1 MTSPVHHAQD
11 VTAVVVTCGDTP
23 YLSRTLSALAA
34 QQRLPARLLVID
46 VAAPGRDVGSG
57 RPLLDVISETIDEV
71 RLPTRIVG
79 VPAARNFGDAVRLGL
94 AEHAE
99 LVAKAERRHEARTG
113 EIPVVTPDAVAWL
126 WLLHDDSA
134 PDPAALA
141 ELLRE
146 VELATSLGLAG
157 CKQRDWARP
166 DRLIS
171 AGIHATRAT
180 RRYLETDVDEI
191 DQGQLDHRSDVLAV
205 STAGALIRRDI
216 WAALD
221 GTDPHLGPFN
231 DGLELS
237 RRVRLAGYRVA
248 VVPDA
253 IVYHAQASY
262 HDLRGDNEGAAPD
275 VRRSFGARRAA
286 QLHTWISGVAP
297 WQVPLVYLA
306 IALLTPLRALWRAA
320 RKDFDLLGAELKAGW
335 HVLSHPKHW
344 RLTRTRTEA
353 VRTVPRATLDRI
365 YTPRSAIGARK
376 RELRRSARD
385 ARAAAEAPSELE
397 LAELSR
403 LAKRRRA
410 ALGALILA
418 LVAIGIWVVR
428 PPMSAGIY
436 EGGGLLRAS
445 GSFLETLRAAS
456 SGWVDV
462 GLGHEG
468 PPDTLLWALLP
479 GLLVTGDLATLIP
492 LAYWLAVP
500 VAGIGVWFA
509 AGAGTRS
516 VAIRAWAAVAWAIAP
531 SFIPALHTGQLGPAL
546 AHVALP
552 WLVLALVRAVGA
564 ERRDHVDSGMVGA
577 KRVDREAL
585 HASRVSENHDGR
597 PSGNDV
603 LTQVDNA
610 QADDAPTDK
619 APTDRAPTD
628 KAPTD
633 NAPAEVEASAAGETR
648 VEPLPAAVTTQE
660 VPTSAAPVV
669 TKTNVAAAAGAAIAF
684 ALATAGAPVLL
695 LPGIIFLWL
704 AQLTIAHH
712 RLAFLLIPL
721 PALVLHTPR
730 LIAMAS
736 EGLWQLAVSTSGL
749 PQPGANGDPRA
760 ALIGF
765 ATALPTGELGVLP
778 LAIAAWVG
786 GGIVLVFAL
795 VALARRGGTSLAV
808 RLGWFAVVLALA
820 SILAVR
826 NIVVAYVGGEAITAA
841 TAPLVSLLLAGLFV
855 AAIAGASG
863 LNAQLAAHDFG
874 WRHGLAALAGIL
886 ALLVPLSWA
895 LIFGPSAASRM
906 QVAVATEPPTPALAQ
921 QLASGA
927 GQERTLL
934 LTPAP
939 DASLRADVVRTD
951 GHTMLASASVIAV
964 RALHEES
971 DPAADA
977 LRGAV
982 ADLAAGGS
990 ERAARDLGRAGIG
1003 VIVVPPADKLDA
1015 SVNQSAHATLLTAL
1029 DATPG
1034 ISRVTV
1040 NRSGTVYRID
1050 TDAVT
1055 ARARI
1060 LDDGQERPLASSV
1073 TGLATDVPAGGA
1085 GRQLILAERADADW
1099 QARYDGVSLGTAGD
1113 DWRQAFDLPAH
1124 AGELHVRYRPD
1135 YQPYWAI
1142 GGILTAALTA
1152 LLAIPRPRREV
1163 RP

>member
-23 YLSRTLSALAA
+23 YLSRTLSALSA
-34 QQRLPARLLVID
+34 QRRLPARLLVID

-57 RPLLDVISETIDEV
+57 RPLLDVIAETIDEV

-79 VPAARNFGDAVRLGL
+79 APAARNFGDAVRHGL

-134 PDPAALA
+134 PDAAALA

-248 VVPDA
+248 VVPEA

-320 RKDFDLLGAELKAGW
+320 RKDFDLLGAELSAGW

-410 ALGALILA
+410 VLGALVLA

-479 GLLVTGDLATLIP
+479 GLLLTGDLATLIP

-500 VAGIGVWFA
+500 VAGIGAWFA

-516 VAIRAWAAVAWAIAP
+516 VAIRAWAAIAWALAP

-585 HASRVSENHDGR
+585 HASRESECVSESHDGS
-597 PSGNDV
+597 PSGDDALPQTDNVQAQSSDDV
-603 LTQVDNA
+603 LA
-610 QADDAPTDK
+610 QA
-619 APTDRAPTD
+619 
-628 KAPTD
+628 D
-633 NAPAEVEASAAGETR
+633 NAPANVEASAAGETR
-648 VEPLPAAVTTQE
+648 EEPLPATVTTQE
-660 VPTSAAPVV
+660 VPAPAAPVV

-786 GGIVLVFAL
+786 GGIVLVFAF
-795 VALARRGGTSLAV
+795 VALARRGSTSLAV

-863 LNAQLAAHDFG
+863 LNTQLAAHDFG

-906 QVAVATEPPTPALAQ
+906 QVAVATEPLTPALSQ

-934 LTPAP
+934 LAPAP
-939 DASLRADVVRTD
+939 DDSLRADVVRTD
-951 GHTMLASASVIAV
+951 GRTMLASASVIAV

-990 ERAARDLGRAGIG
+990 EGAARDLGRAGIG

-1060 LDDGQERPLASSV
+1060 LDDGQERPLASSG

-1085 GRQLILAERADADW
+1085 GRQLILAERADAGW
-1099 QARYDGVSLGTAGD
+1099 QARYDGVSLGAAGD